1 MKSLVL
7 LIRRSVFFD
16 ILHTLSPVETSKT
29 LAKMCFFLEATD
41 GEHFFREMKER
52 YKVFCVKIF
61 FRNSV
66 FYLKYCK
73 PHSLLKIMKMS

>member
-16 ILHTLSPVETSKT
+16 ILHTLSPVESSKT

-52 YKVFCVKIF
+52 YKVFCVEILQTSLTVKNNDNVVESGCF
-61 FRNSV
+61 E
-66 FYLKYCK
+66 K
-73 PHSLLKIMKMS
+73 HSR